1 MNYNTFRDIFNFQN
15 SANIVENALIKSLGR
30 GFSSD
35 CNGVFGSDFE
45 MSISDE
51 INGLNL
57 GVTCMTNKELDFYY
71 SQKFVVDCS
80 NYGSPNWSHLSVAIK
95 DLFHPI
101 SVSDI
106 YLVSVDY
113 TTKTIK
119 ILDGLSVK
127 TCVSKKGD
135 SSAFLH
141 NDANGDS
148 WFVVDNL
155 TNNRADPRSDQ
166 KIGNVLIV
174 RGNSSNGTFETY
186 FFDGTIGQI
195 YNSFATPELAK
206 NQNYVF
212 SVSSQAIVVTN
223 RKIKGT
229 GTSFNRGIQL
239 KKCAFTQLN
248 NSKVISLVAAIK
260 ININTMR
267 QAYMLNRFGF

>member
-1 MNYNTFRDIFNFQN
+1 MNYNSFRQIFNYQN
-15 SANIVENALIKSLGR
+15 SANIVENALVKSLGR

-51 INGLNL
+51 INSLNL
-57 GVTCMTNKELDFYY
+57 GVLCMTNKELDFYY

-80 NYGSPNWSHLSVAIK
+80 NFGSPNWSHLSVAIK

-106 YLVSVDY
+106 YLVSVDRN
-113 TTKTIK
+113 TKTIK

-127 TCVSKKGD
+127 TCVSRKGD
-135 SSAFLH
+135 SAAFLH
-141 NDANGDS
+141 NDANGIS

-155 TNNRADPRSDQ
+155 VNGRVDPRAHQ

-174 RGNSSNGTFETY
+174 RGNSSNGDFETY

-195 YNSFATPELAK
+195 YNCFAAPELTK
-206 NQNYVF
+206 KQNYVF
-212 SVSSQAIVVTN
+212 SASSQAIIVTN
-223 RKIKGT
+223 RKVKGT

-239 KKCAFTQLN
+239 KKSAFTRLN
-248 NSKVISLVAAIK
+248 SSKIISLVAAIK